1 MWEKGLS
8 FLWPV
13 CVCCVG
19 GLEKWAGRDSRLP
32 VEDLDGYLRMNGL
45 FRLIFLQRKL
55 LTGET
60 EQRKLPIS
68 SCLNKKSLA

>member
-1 MWEKGLS
+1 MSEAAELWEKVLLR
-8 FLWPV
+8 FLWPM

-45 FRLIFLQRKL
+45 FRLIFYRESCSQARQNK
-55 LTGET
+55 G
-60 EQRKLPIS
+60 S
-68 SCLNKKSLA
+68 SK